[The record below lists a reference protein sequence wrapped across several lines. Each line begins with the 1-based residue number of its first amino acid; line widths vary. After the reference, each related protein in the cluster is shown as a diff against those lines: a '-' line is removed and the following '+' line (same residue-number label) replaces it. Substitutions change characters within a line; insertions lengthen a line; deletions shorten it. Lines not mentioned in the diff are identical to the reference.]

1 MNENKTI
8 NAFLL
13 IGQSNMAGRGN
24 VGDVLPIE
32 NKSCFMLR
40 MGRWQPMSE
49 PINPDRGIFTG
60 KYRSGVC
67 LAASFADGY
76 AKATGEPAGLIPCAD
91 GGTSIDQWREGGELF
106 DHAVMMTRLAL
117 RNSRL
122 CGILWH
128 QGEADCTDDA
138 RVDSYKEKFIRMAKA
153 LRRELSA
160 KDVPI
165 LIGEL
170 SHSYTIGDR
179 EFADRPERL
188 NSVFYEISCEL
199 PKCAVISSEGLTMK
213 ADGLHFDA
221 RSLRIFGE
229 RYLDGYFKLKAD
241 NINNV

>member
-1 MNENKTI
+1 METSKRI
-8 NAFLL
+8 NSFLL

-24 VGDVLPIE
+24 IGDVEPIE

-40 MGRWQPMSE
+40 MGRWQAMSE

-67 LAASFADGY
+67 LATSFADGY
-76 AKATGEPAGLIPCAD
+76 ARETGKLTGLIPCAD
-91 GGTSIDQWREGGELF
+91 GGTSIDQWQEDGELF

-117 RNSRL
+117 RSSKL

-128 QGEADCTDDA
+128 QGEADCTEDKN
-138 RVDSYKEKFIRMAKA
+138 VDSYKEKFIAMISA

-160 KDVPI
+160 EDIPV

-170 SHSYTIGDR
+170 SHAYTIDDR

-188 NSVFYEISCEL
+188 NRIFYEISEEIPNC
-199 PKCAVISSEGLTMK
+199 KVISSTGLTMK

-229 RYLDGYFKLKAD
+229 RYLNGYFDL
-241 NINNV
+241 INNNN